1 MTDASDSIGVSTNQ
15 PVTNA
20 LPVDKTAGTANRWS
34 SEVVPLLVSSTSE
47 HGNSDEDMRVPPT
60 GVDDALDRRLYRS
73 ETESRRVTRTQVRL
87 SVQEFAREDGGVLS
101 LPGSGNTWQRF
112 EVLASWAAGD
122 LSVGRLV
129 EGHSDALAILAE
141 AGIEPVN
148 REDTYGVWAARSRSG
163 GTSAERVPGGWRLS
177 GTKAF
182 CSGTG
187 VIDRALVTAD
197 TPEGYRIFDISVN
210 DHVARVHEDSWPA
223 VGMANSFS
231 HTLDFNG
238 PIILDEQVVG
248 PPDFYTNRP
257 GFWFG
262 AVGVAAC
269 WFGGAGG
276 RVDSLRHSLPS
287 ESGDLVNADVGMAV
301 AAIETMR
308 AVLRSAAESIDGDPH
323 DAKSEAHLRALIV
336 RHAVH
341 EHSLDVLARVAS
353 AGGARPLCLDEQ
365 QSRRAADLFVY
376 LSQHH
381 RGPDAATLG
390 HLARSAHSCN

>member
-1 MTDASDSIGVSTNQ
+1 MTNASDPVDVSTTQ
-15 PVTNA
+15 PVANA
-20 LPVDKTAGTANRWS
+20 LTVKKTASPTNRWS
-34 SEVVPLLVSSTSE
+34 SDVRPLQVDSTSE
-47 HGNSDEDMRVPPT
+47 GSNGHEDMRVPPT
-60 GVDDALDRRLYRS
+60 GVDDALNSGIYGS
-73 ETESRRVTRTQVRL
+73 ESESQHLTRTQVRL
-87 SVQEFAREDGGVLS
+87 SVEEFAREDGVVLS

-112 EVLASWAAGD
+112 EVLASWAARD

-148 REDTYGVWAARSRSG
+148 RENTYGVWAARSSSG
-163 GTSAERVPGGWRLS
+163 GTLAERVPGGWRLS

-187 VIDRALVTAD
+187 VIDRALITAD

-210 DHVARVHEDSWPA
+210 DQVARVHEDSWPA

-238 PIILDEQVVG
+238 PIILDAQVVG

-269 WFGGAGG
+269 WFGGAEGL
-276 RVDSLRHSLPS
+276 VNSLLHSLTS
-287 ESGDLVNADVGMAV
+287 ESSDLVNAEVGLAV

-323 DAKSEAHLRALIV
+323 DAKGEAHLRALTV
-336 RHAVH
+336 RQAVH
-341 EHSLDVLARVAS
+341 ERSLDVLARVAS
-353 AGGARPLCLDEQ
+353 AGGARSLCLDEQ
-365 QSRRAADLFVY
+365 QSRRAADLFIY

-381 RGPDAATLG
+381 RGSDAATLG
-390 HLARSAHSCN
+390 QLARSTHSCN

>member
-1 MTDASDSIGVSTNQ
+1 MTDASDSLGVSTNQ
-15 PVTNA
+15 PEANA
-20 LPVDKTAGTANRWS
+20 MAVKKTAGTANRWS
-34 SEVVPLLVSSTSE
+34 SEVAPLLVSSTSE
-47 HGNSDEDMRVPPT
+47 RGNSDEDMRIPPT
-60 GVDDALDRRLYRS
+60 GVDDALNSGLYSS
-73 ETESRRVTRTQVRL
+73 ESESQHLKRTQVRL
-87 SVQEFAREDGGVLS
+87 SVQEFAREDGVVLS
-101 LPGSGNTWQRF
+101 LPGSGNTWERF
-112 EVLASWAAGD
+112 EVLASWAADD
-122 LSVGRLV
+122 LSVGRIV

-141 AGIEPVN
+141 AGAEPVS
-148 REDTYGVWAARSRSG
+148 REATYGVWAARSSSG

-187 VIDRALVTAD
+187 VIDRALITAD

-210 DHVARVHEDSWPA
+210 DQVARVHEDSWPA

-269 WFGGAGG
+269 WFGGAEGL
-276 RVDSLRHSLPS
+276 VNSLLHSLSS
-287 ESGDLVNADVGMAV
+287 ESSDLVNAEVGLAV

-308 AVLRSAAESIDGDPH
+308 AVLRSAAKSIDGDPH
-323 DAKSEAHLRALIV
+323 DARSEAHLRALIV
-336 RHAVH
+336 RQAVH

-390 HLARSAHSCN
+390 QLARSAHSCN